1 MMKLALV
8 QLNVVSGAV
17 EQNREHGLE
26 LTALAAETADVIVLP
41 ELWTTGYS
49 LRHVGDFAETEAGPT
64 LEGLKKIA
72 QKNDVMIV
80 GGSLAYRKDNHIYN
94 GLFVVNAEGIVATYQ
109 KVHLFSMFNEGNFF
123 SAGQKLCLFDLAGHK
138 AGAAIC
144 YDLRFPELFR
154 SLALQGSS
162 LIFVPAEWPT
172 ARGDNW
178 RVLVQA
184 RAVENQVFI
193 CAVNCVGQHKNHP
206 FFGHSLLVGPD
217 GTIIVEGDNKED
229 ILYGDI
235 DFQFIAEVRRSM
247 DIFADRRGDLY

>member
-1 MMKLALV
+1 MKLALV

-17 EQNREHGLE
+17 EQNRKHGLE
-26 LTALAAETADVIVLP
+26 LVALAAETADVIVLP
-41 ELWTTGYS
+41 ELWTSGYS
-49 LRHVGDFAETEAGPT
+49 LRHVGDFAETEEGPT
-64 LEGLKKIA
+64 LAGLRKIA
-72 QKNDVMIV
+72 RKNDVMIV
-80 GGSLAYRKDNHIYN
+80 SGSLAYRKEDSIYN
-94 GLFVVNAEGIVATYQ
+94 GLFVVTAEGIVAEYQ
-109 KVHLFSMFNEGNFF
+109 KVHLFSMFNEGDFF
-123 SAGQKLCLFDLAGHK
+123 SAGQKLCLFDLAGYK

-154 SLALQGSS
+154 SLTLQGAS

-172 ARGDNW
+172 ARGEHW

-193 CAVNCVGQHKNHP
+193 CAVNCVGQHKNRP

-217 GTIIVEGDNKED
+217 GTIFVEGDDQEN

-235 DFQFIAEVRRSM
+235 DFQFISKVRRSM